1 MKVRLTI
8 MKFWLKVLF
17 SCFLYTSVYSQTVVS
32 GDIESTVTDIVGTI
46 PLSGTNSFVIPST
59 AQMNVFASVFS
70 QMNSGTF
77 SNVAS
82 LLSPYGYTVT
92 KFYNKPTKD
101 TLYLL
106 KETLPLKYGW
116 GTFIFNPKS
125 TNDLAIEIP
134 HPIWDKYTWSMG
146 IKVFLGAKAKWYIL
160 AGTHRYAN
168 SDTSSDMAHVTA
180 SMFYTAH
187 ITNANAIAIQ
197 CHGFDGSS
205 STYTGYP
212 DAVISCGTLYPST
225 IYYTLKDKYT
235 AQGFNVGV
243 FSYSTYSALNK
254 LGAQTNTEGQ
264 WSNSNGKKF
273 VHIEHDQ
280 PLRYD
285 TTNLRRCVNAIVS
298 VFGITTGVQDESF
311 HKTSFNIINA
321 FPNPF
326 NPSTTIRVQLA
337 QSGESEIVVTDI
349 MGRKVQELFKGYMA
363 AGTHSLQFN
372 AGALSSGVYFCTLR
386 SHNTIT
392 NTKLILL
399 K

>member
-1 MKVRLTI
+1 MCSCL
-8 MKFWLKVLF
+8 LF
-17 SCFLYTSVYSQTVVS
+17 ANTFAQTTVK
-32 GDIESTVTDIVGTI
+32 GDIETTITDIVGTI
-46 PLSGTNSFVIPST
+46 PGNGSNSFVIPST
-59 AQMNVFASVFS
+59 AQMNIFASVFS
-70 QMNSGTF
+70 QMNAGTF

-82 LLSPYGYTVT
+82 LLSPYGYTIT
-92 KFYNKPTKD
+92 KFYNTPTKD

-116 GTFIFNPKS
+116 GTFVYNPKA

-134 HPIWDKYTWSMG
+134 HPLWDKYTWSMG

-168 SDTSSDMAHVTA
+168 SDTSSDMAHVTE

-187 ITNANAIAIQ
+187 ITNANAVAIQ

-205 STYTGYP
+205 STYAGYP

-225 IYYTLKDKYT
+225 IYYTLKDQYT

-254 LGAQTNTEGQ
+254 LGALTNTEGQ
-264 WSNSNGKKF
+264 WSNKNSKKF

-285 TTNLRRCVNAIVS
+285 TTNMRKCVNAIVN
-298 VFGITTGVQDESF
+298 VFGLATDIQDESIR
-311 HKTSFNIINA
+311 KTSYNIIKA

-326 NPSTTIRVQLA
+326 NPSTTISVELA
-337 QSGESEIVVTDI
+337 KAGESEITVTDL

-363 AGTHSLQFN
+363 AGIHTVKFN
-372 AGALSSGVYFCTLR
+372 ARTLASGVYFCTLR
-386 SHNTIT
+386 SNNTIT

>member
-1 MKVRLTI
+1 MR
-8 MKFWLKVLF
+8 FWLSITFFCVLF
-17 SCFLYTSVYSQTVVS
+17 TAAFAQTTVS
-32 GDIESTVTDIVGTI
+32 GDIESTITDIVSTI
-46 PLSGTNSFVIPST
+46 PGNGSNSFVIPST
-59 AQMNVFASVFS
+59 AQINVFASAFS
-70 QMNSGTF
+70 QMSAGTF

-82 LLSPYGYTVT
+82 LLSPYGYTIT
-92 KFYNKPTKD
+92 KFYNTPTKD

-116 GTFIFNPKS
+116 GTFVYNPKS

-134 HPIWDKYTWSMG
+134 HPLWDKYTWSMG
-146 IKVFLGAKAKWYIL
+146 IKVFLGAKAKWYSL

-168 SDTSSDMAHVTA
+168 DDTSSDMAHVTK

-187 ITNANAIAIQ
+187 TTNANAVAIQ

-225 IYYTLKDKYT
+225 VYYTLKDKYT
-235 AQGFNVGV
+235 AQGFDVGV

-285 TTNLRRCVNAIVS
+285 TTNMRKCVNAIVS
-298 VFGITTGVQDESF
+298 VFGLTTGVEDGQV
-311 HKTSFNIINA
+311 HKTSFNIIKA

-326 NPSTTIRVQLA
+326 NPATTISVELS
-337 QSGESEIVVTDI
+337 QSGETEISVTDL
-349 MGRKVQELFKGYMA
+349 MGRKVQELFNGYMA
-363 AGTHSLQFN
+363 AGTHNIKFN
-372 AGALSSGVYFCTLR
+372 AGTLSSGVYFCTLR
-386 SHNTIT
+386 SNKTIT
-392 NTKLILL
+392 ITKLILM

>member
-1 MKVRLTI
+1 MR
-8 MKFWLKVLF
+8 FWLSLMCSCLLF
-17 SCFLYTSVYSQTVVS
+17 ASTLAQTTVS
-32 GDIESTVTDIVGTI
+32 GDIESTITDIVATI
-46 PLSGTNSFVIPST
+46 PGNGSNSFVIPST

-70 QMNSGTF
+70 QMNAGTF

-82 LLSPYGYTVT
+82 LLSPYGYTIT
-92 KFYNKPTKD
+92 KFYNTPTKD
-101 TLYLL
+101 TLYLV
-106 KETLPLKYGW
+106 KESLPLKYGW
-116 GTFIFNPKS
+116 GTFVYNPKS
-125 TNDLAIEIP
+125 TNDLSIEIP
-134 HPIWDKYTWSMG
+134 HPLWDKYTWSMG
-146 IKVFLGAKAKWYIL
+146 IKVYLGAKAKWYIL

-187 ITNANAIAIQ
+187 VTNANAVAVQ

-225 IYYTLKDKYT
+225 IYYTLRDKYV
-235 AQGFNVGV
+235 AQGFDVGV
-243 FSYSTYSALNK
+243 FSYSTYSALYN
-254 LGAQTNTEGQ
+254 LGAQTNTEGK
-264 WSNSNGKKF
+264 WSNSNNKKF

-285 TTNLRRCVNAIVS
+285 TTNMRKCVNAIVS
-298 VFGITTGVQDESF
+298 VFGLTTGVQDEPL
-311 HKTSFNIINA
+311 HKTSYNIIKA

-326 NPSTTIRVQLA
+326 NPSTTISVELA
-337 QSGESEIVVTDI
+337 QAGESEITVTDL

-363 AGTHSLQFN
+363 AGTHTIKFN
-372 AGALSSGVYFCTLR
+372 AGTLASGVYFCTLR
-386 SHNTIT
+386 SHNTLI